1 MTGGGSDANFT
12 SAMGV
17 PTLDGLGADGDGAHT
32 LHEYILVST
41 LEQRLK
47 FWELLLKELEK
58 APEALRASPWAL
70 PSSGHAGGPAKP
82 DPRHQA
88 WARSDRCVGHDH
100 FAPSISYFC
109 RIDSAINGALRLRI
123 PHQYGRLP
131 CVKLYAR
138 QEVRS

>member
-47 FWELLLKELEK
+47 FWELLLKEWSRRPRSATRFPVGASLK
-58 APEALRASPWAL
+58 RACWRTGEAGSAASGL
-70 PSSGHAGGPAKP
+70 GE
-82 DPRHQA
+82 
-88 WARSDRCVGHDH
+88 
-100 FAPSISYFC
+100 I
-109 RIDSAINGALRLRI
+109 
-123 PHQYGRLP
+123 
-131 CVKLYAR
+131 
-138 QEVRS
+138 

>member
-47 FWELLLKELEK
+47 FWELLLKELGRG
-58 APEALRASPWAL
+58 PEALRASPGRS
-70 PSSGHAGGPAKP
+70 PQAGMLADRRSRIRGIVLDKTGLKP
-82 DPRHQA
+82 
-88 WARSDRCVGHDH
+88 
-100 FAPSISYFC
+100 
-109 RIDSAINGALRLRI
+109 
-123 PHQYGRLP
+123 
-131 CVKLYAR
+131 KT
-138 QEVRS
+138 

>member
-47 FWELLLKELEK
+47 FWELLLKELVEG
-58 APEALRASPWAL
+58 PEALRASLAL
-70 PSSGHAGGPAKP
+70 PSSGHAGGPAP
-82 DPRHQA
+82 DPRHRA
-88 WARSDRCVGHDH
+88 
-100 FAPSISYFC
+100 
-109 RIDSAINGALRLRI
+109 
-123 PHQYGRLP
+123 
-131 CVKLYAR
+131 
-138 QEVRS
+138 

>member
-47 FWELLLKELEK
+47 FWELLLKEFPRS
-58 APEALRASPWAL
+58 ATRFPWA
-70 PSSGHAGGPAKP
+70 PQAGMLADRRSRIRGIGPGRDLTDAS
-82 DPRHQA
+82 DTIILRH
-88 WARSDRCVGHDH
+88 RYPIFVG
-100 FAPSISYFC
+100 
-109 RIDSAINGALRLRI
+109 
-123 PHQYGRLP
+123 
-131 CVKLYAR
+131 
-138 QEVRS
+138 